1 MSQISIH
8 RDLSKLFEERLHKDV
23 MEAISL
29 GELAE
34 IPPQDTINMIMAYL
48 MREVAAGAWSC
59 NMKEETFLK
68 ACLLAYRK
76 TNKMLNTINKELKAA
91 QH

>member
-1 MSQISIH
+1 MSLISIH
-8 RDLSKLFEERLHKDV
+8 QDLSKLFEERLHKDV

-34 IPPQDTINMIMAYL
+34 IPQQDTINMIMAYL

-68 ACLLAYRK
+68 ACQLAYHK
-76 TNKMLNTINKELKAA
+76 TQKMLNAINKERKAA